1 MISFKSGFGLV
12 AIFSFSLVSLPSS
25 AFAGGG
31 GESPVNP
38 GVQPPQTPV
47 SGNSSGGSLP
57 TGIQPVSSISNLNNI
72 QGSSFNYSN
81 TQFSAS
87 GSGYQCG
94 FSVGSSVSNAN
105 TSVQPV
111 YTVDMRYNTAPCG
124 DPKYQAELELKRT
137 QIQAQGNS
145 LQACII
151 ARRDLAIAGK
161 DPNLACPVVD
171 SSQFRVVQ

>member
-1 MISFKSGFGLV
+1 MISSKSGFLSLT
-12 AIFSFSLVSLPSS
+12 IFSVCFLSFSSS
-25 AFAGGG
+25 SFAGGG

-38 GVQPPQTPV
+38 GVQPSQNPV

-57 TGIQPVSSISNLNNI
+57 SGIQPVSSISSLNNI

-94 FSVGSSVSNAN
+94 FSVGSSMSNAN
-105 TSVQPV
+105 TSIQLV
-111 YTVDMRYNTAPCG
+111 YTVDMRYNTAPCS
-124 DPKYQAELELKRT
+124 DPKYQAEIELKRT

-145 LQACII
+145 IQSCII

-161 DPNLACPVVD
+161 DPNLACPPVE
-171 SSQFRVVQ
+171 SGQFRVVQ